1 MSNDNVLQE
10 NTDLQPDDFSNPPAV
25 PLVLDVEQE
34 IKIPMDTIDNR
45 AEVVE
50 EMSKSDIDEYGRPN
64 LELSQTDLQKKQH
77 RQDLQNLKEI
87 DKSFAAGEIDENTKN
102 FLYSY
107 YKDSTE
113 IYHKFKQSINGLFG
127 CNPKSIKYINLLE
140 GKIDNETP
148 YFYEHVNPNTTM
160 VFEYEIEAPWR
171 VESKIPGSPVERIN
185 ILVVVPKMKDVK
197 RAIQKVKIGGKYDL
211 ERQKELAKLK
221 SGQTIE
227 EAGLDKAKLRTPLQK
242 MKDILRCSVLAPR
255 YDDVLALYSQSLT
268 LGLADKSSR
277 PSKYLDN
284 NIQNAQLFFKN
295 SKNYRDMKNY
305 LHIQNTD
312 GEPFNFF
319 GEVQYKMEA
328 QFFRAD
334 IKTHLEYEYA
344 RKHQQEFFAA
354 QTEGDKK
361 LINAKIY
368 NRLLNIQKLNS
379 QAFDYY
385 NLSVLQDAR
394 ILEDRLKN
402 RGFKPDKD
410 GTFGYCRELLDN
422 NLLVRSS
429 MALTDKTFEK
439 APAWL
444 KDMYQRYKLNV
455 DKKYLVKLLS
465 KYNKKG
471 KQKTTTTNLAKM
483 ACKRRGR

>member
-1 MSNDNVLQE
+1 MSKDNNLP
-10 NTDLQPDDFSNPPAV
+10 LDDFSNPPAV

-87 DKSFAAGEIDENTKN
+87 DKSFAKGEIDKETKDL
-102 FLYSY
+102 LYTY
-107 YKDSTE
+107 YGDSLKLYE
-113 IYHKFKQSINGLFG
+113 EFKQSIDNLFG
-127 CNPKSIKYINLLE
+127 KAPKSIKYINLLE
-140 GKIDNETP
+140 GQIDNETP
-148 YFYEHVNPNTTM
+148 YFNEHVNPNTTM

-171 VESKIPGSPVERIN
+171 VESKVPGAPVERIKV
-185 ILVVVPKMKDVK
+185 LVVIPKMKDVK
-197 RAIQKVKIGGKYDL
+197 RAIQKVRIGGKYDL

-221 SGQTIE
+221 PGQTPE
-227 EAGLDKAKLRTPLQK
+227 EAGLDKAKLRHSRLK
-242 MKDILRCSVLAPR
+242 LKDILRCSVLAPR
-255 YDDVLALYSQSLT
+255 YDDVLALYSQSLE
-268 LGLADKSSR
+268 LKLAEKSSR

-284 NIQNAQLFFKN
+284 DVKNAQLFFKN

-305 LHIQNTD
+305 LHIVNQYN
-312 GEPFNFF
+312 ELALFS
-319 GEVQYKMEA
+319 EVQYKTEI
-328 QFFRAD
+328 QFFKAD

-344 RKHQQEFFAA
+344 RKHQQEFFSA

-361 LINAKIY
+361 LINSKIY
-368 NRLLNIQKLNS
+368 NRLLNIQKINS
-379 QAFDYY
+379 RVFDHY

-429 MALTDKTFEK
+429 VALTDETFKT
-439 APAWL
+439 APVWV
-444 KDMYQRYKLNV
+444 KDMYHRYKLNI
-455 DKKYLVKLLS
+455 DKKYLVDLTKINR
-465 KYNKKG
+465 NK
-471 KQKTTTTNLAKM
+471 
-483 ACKRRGR
+483 RDR